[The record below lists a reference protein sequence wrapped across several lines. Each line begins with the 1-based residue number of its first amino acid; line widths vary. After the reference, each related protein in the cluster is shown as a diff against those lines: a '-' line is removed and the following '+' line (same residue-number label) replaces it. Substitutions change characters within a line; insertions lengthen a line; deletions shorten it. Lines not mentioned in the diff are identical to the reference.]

1 MCARALRIMVLKS
14 AGNFTRDECPDLNA
28 EKFSESNVLC
38 HGYGICCVLAIF
50 ERRRGRLGS
59 KISGY
64 GQLAEVAVYF
74 AMSGKADTIRK
85 GRHVRGVKSELKRPN
100 FQGPLFPPRSRLA
113 APLMTLSR
121 VRLSPHCL
129 AADRHMLSDHERRF
143 LLMQR
148 VGHLATAD
156 SRAIPHVVPVCF
168 TISQGTLYITVDEK
182 PKRVAG
188 PALKRVRNIERN
200 PMVAIVVD
208 RYDED
213 WTRLG
218 WVMLRGRAE
227 ILRAGTEHDR
237 AQELLRSRYRQLA
250 AMQIAERPVIA
261 VRLERVTSWG
271 NLSVGADEANHNG
284 QA

>member
-1 MCARALRIMVLKS
+1 
-14 AGNFTRDECPDLNA
+14 
-28 EKFSESNVLC
+28 
-38 HGYGICCVLAIF
+38 
-50 ERRRGRLGS
+50 
-59 KISGY
+59 
-64 GQLAEVAVYF
+64 
-74 AMSGKADTIRK
+74 
-85 GRHVRGVKSELKRPN
+85 
-100 FQGPLFPPRSRLA
+100 
-113 APLMTLSR
+113 
-121 VRLSPHCL
+121 
-129 AADRHMLSDHERRF
+129 MLLHHERRF
-143 LLMQR
+143 LLTQH

-156 SRAIPHVVPVCF
+156 RRAIPHVVPVCF
-168 TISQGTLYITVDEK
+168 TISQGTFYITIDEK
-182 PKRVAG
+182 PKRVDG

-227 ILRAGTEHDR
+227 ILRAGTEHDH

-271 NLSVGADEANHNG
+271 NLSVGADEADYDG